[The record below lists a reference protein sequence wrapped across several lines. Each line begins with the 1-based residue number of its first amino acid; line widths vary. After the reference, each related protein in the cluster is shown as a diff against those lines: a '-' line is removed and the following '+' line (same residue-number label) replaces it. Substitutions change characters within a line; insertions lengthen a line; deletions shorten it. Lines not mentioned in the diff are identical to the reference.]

1 MSKERVIWDAL
12 MKEYG
17 NAYGVAG
24 AMANIDKE
32 SGLKSTNLQNT
43 GNKKLGMTDEEY
55 TAAVDNGTYDNF
67 VYDKIGYGI
76 CQWTYWSR
84 KKALLEYA
92 KSCGKSIGDLE
103 MQIEFLIKELNSNY
117 KAVAKALSNA
127 TSIREASN
135 AFMLKYERP
144 KNQSEANQ
152 KKRADN
158 GQKYYDKYACK
169 VTYFTAY
176 DGKSCSIVDALN
188 AIGADSSFS
197 YRKQIAKV
205 NNITSYKG
213 TATQNG
219 TLLDLLRTGC
229 LIKP

>member
-1 MSKERVIWDAL
+1 MSKERIIWDAL

-55 TAAVDNGTYDNF
+55 TAAVDNGSYNNF
-67 VYDKIGYGI
+67 VNDKIGYGI

-92 KSCGKSIGDLE
+92 KSCGKSIGNLE
-103 MQIEFLIKELNSNY
+103 MQIEFLIKELNSSY
-117 KAVAKALSNA
+117 KSVAEVLRNA

-158 GQKYYDKYACK
+158 GQKYFDKYACR
-169 VTYFTAY
+169 VIYFAAY
-176 DGKSCSIVDALN
+176 EGKSCSIVDALN
-188 AIGADSSFS
+188 SIGADSSYS

-205 NNITSYKG
+205 NSITSYEGSAK
-213 TATQNG
+213 QNRAM
-219 TLLDLLRTGC
+219 LDLLCTGK
-229 LIKP
+229 LIRP